1 MPPSERMSPHIGAF
15 TPLHLPS
22 SDPGVTIREFIRW
35 KMGQKLPISL
45 GQKEKGRLE
54 WDLDKPTIE

>member
-1 MPPSERMSPHIGAF
+1 MSPHFGAF